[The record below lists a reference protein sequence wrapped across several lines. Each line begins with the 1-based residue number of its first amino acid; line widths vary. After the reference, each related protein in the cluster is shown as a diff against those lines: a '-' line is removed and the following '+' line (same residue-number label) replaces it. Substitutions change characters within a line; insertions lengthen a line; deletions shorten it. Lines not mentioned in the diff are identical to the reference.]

1 MLTLGPL
8 NDLQGVRHAFFG
20 REGGVSTGLY
30 ASLNCGQGSRDDK
43 ANVDRNRARAMEM
56 LDLPADRL
64 VTLYQIHSP
73 EVVEVETPW
82 ADDARP
88 RADALVTAKPRLA
101 LGVITADCAP
111 VLLADDEAR
120 VIGAAHAG
128 WRGALGGVLEA
139 VVAAMEGLGARRGSI
154 HAGIGPC
161 IGKPS
166 YEVGP
171 EFPEPF
177 LEQHPANMDFFLP
190 APREGHLLFD
200 LKGYATRRLG
210 QLGLKSVQ
218 ALPCDT
224 LAEEERFFSYR
235 RACLR
240 GEPDYGRELSAIA
253 LEP

>member
-8 NDLQGVRHAFFG
+8 NDLDGVRHAFFG
-20 REGGVSTGLY
+20 REGGVSSGLY
-30 ASLNCGQGSRDDK
+30 ASLNCGQGSKDDK
-43 ANVDRNRARAMEM
+43 AKVDRNRARAMEM
-56 LDLPADRL
+56 LDLPAERL

-82 ADDARP
+82 ADDA
-88 RADALVTAKPRLA
+88 LVTAKPGLA

-111 VLLADDEAR
+111 VLLADAEAR
-120 VIGAAHAG
+120 VVGAAHAG

-139 VVAAMEGLGARRGSI
+139 VVAAMEGLGARREAI
-154 HAGIGPC
+154 LAGIGPC

-177 LEQHPANMDFFLP
+177 LDQDPKNGDFFLP
-190 APREGHLLFD
+190 APRAGHFLFD
-200 LKGYATRRLG
+200 LKGYASRRLAR
-210 QLGLKSVQ
+210 LGLKGVQ

-224 LAEEERFFSYR
+224 LVEEDRFFSYR

>member
-8 NDLQGVRHAFFG
+8 NDLEGVRHAFFG

-30 ASLNCGQGSRDDK
+30 ASLNCGQGSKDDR
-43 ANVDRNRARAMEM
+43 ANVDHNRARAMEM
-56 LDLPADRL
+56 LDLPPDRL

-88 RADALVTAKPRLA
+88 RADALVTAKPGLA
-101 LGVITADCAP
+101 LGVVTADCAP
-111 VLLADDEAR
+111 VLLADDEAS
-120 VIGAAHAG
+120 VVGAAHAG
-128 WRGALGGVLEA
+128 WRGALDGVLEA
-139 VVAAMEGLGARRGSI
+139 VVAAMEGLGARREAI
-154 HAGIGPC
+154 VAGIGPC

-171 EFPEPF
+171 EFPAPF
-177 LEQHPANMDFFLP
+177 LAQDPSNEDFFLP
-190 APREGHLLFD
+190 APREGRFLFD
-200 LKGYATRRLG
+200 LKGYAVRRLAR
-210 QLGLKSVQ
+210 LGLRSVQ

-224 LAEEERFFSYR
+224 LVEEERFFSYR

-240 GEPDYGRELSAIA
+240 GEPDYGRLLSAIA
-253 LEP
+253 LVP